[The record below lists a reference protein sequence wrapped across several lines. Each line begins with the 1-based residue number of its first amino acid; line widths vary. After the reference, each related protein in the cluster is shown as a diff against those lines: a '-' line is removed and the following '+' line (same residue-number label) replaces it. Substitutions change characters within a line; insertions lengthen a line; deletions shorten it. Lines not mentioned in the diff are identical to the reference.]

1 MKKVIIIVLAI
12 ALIAIFFV
20 GCEST
25 NTQPKPVEKNNQQT
39 QEQTQPKTKV
49 YSIGQTVQL
58 GDYYI
63 TVEKFN
69 TNPKYEDPFNDLK
82 KSDRVVAV
90 EVLIENKGSKPKPY
104 NIFDFTIQD
113 KEGYTYD
120 PSWNFTVKPDLGSGD
135 LQPGRKVR
143 GNITFE
149 VPKSATGLELIYQ
162 PDWLDSG
169 QVIVKL
175 TD

>member
-1 MKKVIIIVLAI
+1 MKKVVIILLAV
-12 ALIAIFFV
+12 ALIGMFFT
-20 GCEST
+20 GCTS
-25 NTQPKPVEKNNQQT
+25 NTQPKPAPKENQT
-39 QEQTQPKTKV
+39 QEQSQPKTKV
-49 YSIGQTVQL
+49 YSIGQTIQL
-58 GDYYI
+58 GDYYL

-82 KSDRVVAV
+82 EGQKVVAV
-90 EVLIENKGSKPKPY
+90 DVTVENKGKEPKPY
-104 NIFDFTIQD
+104 NLFDFTIQD
-113 KEGYTYD
+113 KDGYTYE
-120 PSWNFTVKPDLGSGD
+120 PSWNFTIKPSLSSGD

-143 GNITFE
+143 GYITFE
-149 VPKSATGLELIYQ
+149 IPENDSGLELIYQ